1 MARYS
6 QQDGSALLLPSD
18 YRAPSPSGGG
28 GESSGMDWLSS
39 LIGAD
44 RSERVSR
51 KAADVFQRPLRSMG
65 LVQEANPSRLR
76 MGRVLPGIAALSAVS
91 ALGNLADSNDPL
103 GRNVAQMGGEVA
115 GGIGLSS
122 LAALIPAPPP
132 LKLALM
138 ALASAGGGQLGK
150 SVTGGL
156 YDMANDPQS
165 KALKDYEAQQAAVTR
180 AKVNELQALLPVQSE
195 AAALQLRNREKQLEQ
210 DSTQRMND
218 AMVAAMLRQQDA
230 NKLLAA
236 QITDGIL
243 GGSSLV

>member
-28 GESSGMDWLSS
+28 GESSGMDWLGS

-51 KAADVFQRPLRSMG
+51 KAADIFQRPLRSMG
-65 LVQEANPSRLR
+65 LVQEANPGKLR
-76 MGRVLPGIAALSAVS
+76 MGRVLPGAAALSAVS
-91 ALGNLADSNDPL
+91 ALGNLADSNDPF
-103 GRNVAQMGGEVA
+103 GRNALQAAGGTA

-122 LAALIPAPPP
+122 IAAMAPLPP
-132 LKLALM
+132 HLKLALM
-138 ALASAGGGQLGK
+138 AVSSVIGAGIGEAAG
-150 SVTGGL
+150 GGL
-156 YDMANDPQS
+156 YDMGNDPQS

-180 AKVNELQALLPVQSE
+180 AKVNELQALLPIQSE